1 MTQLTDW
8 FPADVK
14 PVRKGVYQ
22 VRDSGGYAISLTVGF
37 AYWDGNKFGFRAFM
51 PRTDTG
57 NIERAYDLR
66 TLPTSWPALVPWRG
80 LAEKPE

>member
-14 PVRKGVYQ
+14 PVHPGVYELERYGEPNRIFSRFDGVYWGSAAGFGDTAHS
-22 VRDSGGYAISLTVGF
+22 VRRAIAATDISGF
-37 AYWDGNKFGFRAFM
+37 AH
-51 PRTDTG
+51 
-57 NIERAYDLR
+57 LR
-66 TLPTSWPALVPWRG
+66 GWRG